1 MVGSTIRDVDKATF
15 MADWDIGDM
24 LLNFM
29 LSEEVIPF
37 YGVDVINVRK

>member
-1 MVGSTIRDVDKATF
+1 

-24 LLNFM
+24 LFNFM

-37 YGVDVINVRK
+37 YGVDVIYAH